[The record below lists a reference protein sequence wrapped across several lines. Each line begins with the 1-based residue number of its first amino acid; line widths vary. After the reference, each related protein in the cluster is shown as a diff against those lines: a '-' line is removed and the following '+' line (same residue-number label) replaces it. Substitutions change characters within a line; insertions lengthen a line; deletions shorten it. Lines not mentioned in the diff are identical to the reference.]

1 MFKSCLGLETVCLG
15 FVPRASSE
23 QTLRLRIASRHAN
36 MAVHLIE
43 TSEEDSYLAVARH
56 ISDLL
61 NEGEVSR
68 RTYVVTSFTRPAHRV
83 CNDCYVQQRYRVC
96 SFAAQ
101 VNCGLLLYST
111 RLVSLQA
118 RTALADTPGSR
129 FTQDSEAALA
139 EGRFGDLLTLLV
151 PHFDVLFQKTS
162 GTGKK

>member
-1 MFKSCLGLETVCLG
+1 
-15 FVPRASSE
+15 
-23 QTLRLRIASRHAN
+23 

-68 RTYVVTSFTRPAHRV
+68 RPSVFRYFYRSCALCLQFVFCGTMVYS
-83 CNDCYVQQRYRVC
+83 VQFC
-96 SFAAQ
+96 SIHGRLYLTQ
-101 VNCGLLLYST
+101 VPP
-111 RLVSLQA
+111 LQA

-129 FTQDSEAALA
+129 FTQESEAALA
-139 EGRFGDLLTLLV
+139 EGRFGDLLNLLV

-162 GTGKK
+162 GTGKSCMVITHIMPCALPCLPYVFCCWCRSGMLCQRNQPPCT